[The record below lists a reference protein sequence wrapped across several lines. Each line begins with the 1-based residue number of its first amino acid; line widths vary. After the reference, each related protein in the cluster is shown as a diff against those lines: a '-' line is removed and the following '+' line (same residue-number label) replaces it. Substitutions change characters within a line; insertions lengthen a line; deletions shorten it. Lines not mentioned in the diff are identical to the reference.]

1 MDIKKVSGNEYF
13 SNEIL
18 KHKEKTSK
26 DVPVNQQQD
35 KLEISNEAK
44 VMNEKVEAS
53 KLDVIKQKVAQK
65 YYDSDE
71 VLNKVADKILNEI
84 NKK

>member
-1 MDIKKVSGNEYF
+1 MDIKKISNSQYFTNETP
-13 SNEIL
+13 
-18 KHKEKTSK
+18 KQKEKVSK
-26 DVPVNQQQD
+26 SDASKTQD

-53 KLDVIKQKVAQK
+53 KLDVVKQKIAQK
-65 YYDSDE
+65 FYDSDE
-71 VLNKVADKILNEI
+71 VINKVSETILNEV